1 MRGRGLEPCSYV
13 ILNSMSLSDENAPA
27 EGPARAAPACP
38 KCGRECRLS
47 DVACARCGL
56 LRSRWPTFR
65 SQVAK
70 HPVLD
75 PLWKAA
81 EGAWDEPARHEALH
95 KIAATDWTVLSALS
109 QRYSAILRQRP
120 DDTVARRALDRLLEV
135 AVGLPLP
142 QTRRGTPGRGVEILK
157 AALGLGL
164 LVLAM
169 LLTAAVLRR

>member
-27 EGPARAAPACP
+27 EGAARAAPACP

-81 EGAWDEPARHEALH
+81 EGSWDEPARHEALH

-135 AVGLPLP
+135 AVGLSSGKRKQGAPFRDL
-142 QTRRGTPGRGVEILK
+142 
-157 AALGLGL
+157 
-164 LVLAM
+164 
-169 LLTAAVLRR
+169 